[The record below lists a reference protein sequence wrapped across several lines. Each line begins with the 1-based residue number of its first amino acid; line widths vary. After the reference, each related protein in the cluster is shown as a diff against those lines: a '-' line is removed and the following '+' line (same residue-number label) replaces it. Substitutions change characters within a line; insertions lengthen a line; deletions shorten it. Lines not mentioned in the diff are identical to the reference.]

1 MRIEEMYTGGNFKM
15 IHLDVE
21 PDHVGDVLNWLLCD
35 GKYMYIYD
43 DILVKPDYYS
53 SYYGRPNRTIQF
65 LVKEKDVDEML
76 SLCIGQEFI
85 MKAWTL
91 IPA

>member
-15 IHLDVE
+15 IYLKVE

-43 DILVKPDYYS
+43 DILVTPYIYS
-53 SYYGRPNRTIQF
+53 DCGRLSRVIQF

-76 SLCIGQEFI
+76 SRCIGQEFV
-85 MKAWTL
+85 MSAWTL